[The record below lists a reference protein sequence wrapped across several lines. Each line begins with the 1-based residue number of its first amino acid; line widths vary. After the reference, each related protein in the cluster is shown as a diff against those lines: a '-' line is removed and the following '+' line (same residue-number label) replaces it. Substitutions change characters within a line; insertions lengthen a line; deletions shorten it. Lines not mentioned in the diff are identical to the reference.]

1 MADRKEFDFVRVGNT
16 DVYVPQYDDTAV
28 KKSIADETTART
40 SADNALQSA
49 IDKEKEDRQ
58 YTDSSLQTAIT
69 NETRDRKT
77 ADTNLQKN
85 INDNGTLLSALR
97 QEFNSTR
104 TAKSVVIIG
113 DSYAEGYTPDGN
125 VTGWADKVA
134 SSMPYCTFKIKY
146 SGGAGFSHVSASTGK
161 KFIDLLNEAGSEMT
175 EANRNNVSLVLIGG
189 GMNDRD
195 QTKADLKTAIDVF
208 ATRCRELYPYADIT
222 YAFIGW
228 SSSNSVRNQLRTEC
242 SNLRSCRTSG
252 MKIIT
257 STAFTLH
264 DYKYFSSDGIHPN
277 NDGEDAIAQ
286 TMAGVIL
293 GSEPNIT
300 IEYSLYNFSSAEMA
314 STVDSTNNEIKNYLS
329 LRSTFSDGNTN
340 IMLDGRFRLAIS
352 NTPVTIAT
360 YPKNLK
366 IGEGW
371 TTPPLTDFACT
382 LFGRDKSNNYFTING
397 FVRFAEDWKIQVY
410 HKEVDSSATNKF
422 KTIDCNSATAYC
434 NIQLPMSICSA
445 FDL

>member
-1 MADRKEFDFVRVGNT
+1 MADRKEFDFVRVGST
-16 DVYVPQYDDTAV
+16 DVYVPRYDDTEV
-28 KKSIADETTART
+28 KKSIANETSART
-40 SADNALQSA
+40 EADTVLQKA

-69 NETRDRKT
+69 NEVRDRKT

-85 INDNGTLLSALR
+85 IDDNGNKLSALR

-125 VTGWADKVA
+125 VTGWADKAA

-161 KFIDLLNEAGSEMT
+161 KFIDLLNEAGNEMT

-195 QTKADLKTAIDVF
+195 QTKSDLKTAIDAF

-228 SSSNSVRNQLRTEC
+228 SSSSKVRNQLRTEC

-277 NDGEDAIAQ
+277 NDGEDALAQ

-300 IEYSLYNFSSAEMA
+300 IEYNLYNFSSAEMA
-314 STVDSTNNEIKNYLS
+314 STVDSTNDEIKNYLS

-340 IMLDGRFRLAIS
+340 VMLDGRFRLTIS
-352 NTPVTIAT
+352 NVPVTIAT

-366 IGEGW
+366 VGEGW

-382 LFGRDKSNNYFTING
+382 LFGRDKNSNYFTING
-397 FVRFAEDWKIQVY
+397 FVRFAENWKIQVY

>member
-1 MADRKEFDFVRVGNT
+1 MADRKEFDFVCVGDT
-16 DVYVPQYDDTAV
+16 DVYVPRYDDTDI
-28 KKSIADETTART
+28 KKSIANETEARKTADEV
-40 SADNALQSA
+40 LQKA
-49 IDKEKEDRQ
+49 IDKEEEDRQ
-58 YTDSSLQTAIT
+58 RADTNLQTEID
-69 NETRDRKT
+69 NEVRDRKT
-77 ADTNLQKN
+77 ADTNLEKN
-85 INDNGTLLSALR
+85 INDNGKLLSALR

-104 TAKSVVIIG
+104 TAKSIVIIG

-161 KFIDLLNEAGSEMT
+161 KFIDLLNEAGNEMT

-195 QTKADLKTAIDVF
+195 QTKADLKAAIDTF
-208 ATRCRELYPYADIT
+208 ASRCRELYPYADIV

-228 SSSNSVRNQLRTEC
+228 SSSSSVRNQLRTEC

-257 STAFTLH
+257 SSAFTLH

-277 NDGEDAIAQ
+277 NDGEDALAQ

-300 IEYSLYNFSSAEMA
+300 IEYNLYNFSSSEMA
-314 STVDSTNNEIKNYLS
+314 STVDSTNDDIKNYLS

-340 IMLDGRFRLAIS
+340 VMLDGRFRLAIS

-382 LFGRDKSNNYFTING
+382 LFGRDKNNEYFTING
-397 FVRFAEDWKIQVY
+397 FVRFADNWKIQVY
-410 HKEVDSSATNKF
+410 HKEVDSSAKNKF
-422 KTIDCNSATAYC
+422 KTIDCNYATAYC
-434 NIQLPMSICSA
+434 NVQMPMSICSA

>member
-1 MADRKEFDFVRVGNT
+1 MEDRKEFDFVRIGDIN
-16 DVYVPQYDDTAV
+16 VYVPQYDDTDI
-28 KKSIADETTART
+28 KKSIANETEARKTADEV
-40 SADNALQSA
+40 LQKA

-58 YTDSSLQTAIT
+58 RADNNLQTEID
-69 NETRDRKT
+69 NEVRDRKT
-77 ADTNLQKN
+77 ADSNLEKN
-85 INDNGTLLSALR
+85 INDNGKLLSALR

-125 VTGWADKVA
+125 VTGWADKLA

-146 SGGAGFSHVSASTGK
+146 SGGAGFSHVSVSTGK
-161 KFIDLLNEAGSEMT
+161 KFIDLLNEAGNEMT
-175 EANRNNVSLVLIGG
+175 EANRNNVSLILIGG
-189 GMNDRD
+189 GVNDRD
-195 QTKADLKTAIDVF
+195 QTKADLKTAIDSF
-208 ATRCRELYPYADIT
+208 ASRCRELYPYADIV

-277 NDGEDAIAQ
+277 NDGEDALAQ

-300 IEYSLYNFSSAEMA
+300 IGYDLYNFSSSEMA
-314 STVDSTNNEIKNYLS
+314 STVDSTNDNIKNYLS

-340 IMLDGRFRLAIS
+340 VMLDGRFRLAIS
-352 NTPVTIAT
+352 NVPVTIAS

-382 LFGRDKSNNYFTING
+382 LYGKDKNNEYFTING
-397 FVRFAEDWKIQVY
+397 FVRFADKWKIQVY
-410 HKEVDSSATNKF
+410 HKEVDSSTTTKF

-434 NIQLPMSICSA
+434 NVQMPMSICSA

>member
-1 MADRKEFDFVRVGNT
+1 MADRKEFDFVRVGDT
-16 DVYVPQYDDTAV
+16 DVYVPQYDDTSI
-28 KKSIADETTART
+28 KKSIADETKART
-40 SADNALQSA
+40 NADTALQKA

-58 YTDSSLQTAIT
+58 SADSNLQTKID
-69 NETRDRKT
+69 NEAGDRKT
-77 ADTNLQKN
+77 ADSNLEKN
-85 INDNGTLLSALR
+85 INNNGRLLSALR

-104 TAKSVVIIG
+104 TAKSIVIIG

-146 SGGAGFSHVSASTGK
+146 SGGAGFSHVSASTDK
-161 KFIDLLNEAGSEMT
+161 KFINLLNEAGNEMT
-175 EANRNNVSLVLIGG
+175 EADRNNVSLVLIGG

-195 QTKADLKTAIDVF
+195 QTKADLKTAIDSF
-208 ATRCRELYPYADIT
+208 ASRCRELYPYADIV

-228 SSSNSVRNQLRTEC
+228 SSSSSVRNNLRTEC

-277 NDGEDAIAQ
+277 NDGQDALAQ

-300 IEYSLYNFSSAEMA
+300 IEYNLYNFSSSEMA
-314 STVDSTNNEIKNYLS
+314 STVDSTDDNTKNYLS

-340 IMLDGRFRLAIS
+340 VMLNGRFRLAIS

-371 TTPPLTDFACT
+371 TTPPLTDFTCT
-382 LFGRDKSNNYFTING
+382 LFGRDKNNEYFTING
-397 FVRFAEDWKIQVY
+397 FVRFADNWKIQIY
-410 HKEVDSSATNKF
+410 HKEVDASAKNKF

-434 NIQLPMSICSA
+434 NVQMPMSICSA

>member
-1 MADRKEFDFVRVGNT
+1 MADRKEFDFVRVGTT
-16 DVYVPQYDDTAV
+16 DVFVPRYDDTDI
-28 KKSIADETTART
+28 KKSIANETEARKTADE
-40 SADNALQSA
+40 ALQKV
-49 IDKEKEDRQ
+49 INKEEEDRQ
-58 YTDSSLQTAIT
+58 RADTNLQTEID
-69 NETRDRKT
+69 NEVRDRKT
-77 ADTNLQKN
+77 ADTNLEKN
-85 INDNGTLLSALR
+85 INDNGKLLSALR

-134 SSMPYCTFKIKY
+134 SAMPYCTFKIKY

-161 KFIDLLNEAGSEMT
+161 KFIDLLNEAGNEMT

-195 QTKADLKTAIDVF
+195 QTKADLKTAIDSF
-208 ATRCRELYPYADIT
+208 SSRCRELYPYADIT

-228 SSSNSVRNQLRTEC
+228 SSSSSVRNKLRTEC

-277 NDGEDAIAQ
+277 NDGQDALAQ

-300 IEYSLYNFSSAEMA
+300 IEYNLYNFSSSEMA
-314 STVDSTNNEIKNYLS
+314 STVNSTNDNIKNYLS

-340 IMLDGRFRLAIS
+340 VMLDGRFRLAIS
-352 NTPVTIAT
+352 NVPTTIAS

-366 IGEGW
+366 VGEGW
-371 TTPPLTDFACT
+371 TTPPLTDFSCT
-382 LFGRDKSNNYFTING
+382 LFGRDRENNYFTING
-397 FVRFAEDWKIQVY
+397 FIRFAEGWKIQVY
-410 HKEVDSSATNKF
+410 HKEVNSSDPNKF

-434 NIQLPMSICSA
+434 NVQMPMSICSA

>member
-1 MADRKEFDFVRVGNT
+1 MSDRKEFDFVRIGNI
-16 DVYVPQYDDTAV
+16 DVYVPRYDD
-28 KKSIADETTART
+28 SGIREIIADERRNRT
-40 SADNALQSA
+40 SADAELQRA
-49 IDKEKEDRQ
+49 INKEKQDRENA
-58 YTDSSLQTAIT
+58 DSSLQTAIT
-69 NETRDRKT
+69 NEVKNRKDSD
-77 ADTNLQKN
+77 AQLQQTIDN
-85 INDNGTLLSALR
+85 NGTLLSALR

-104 TAKSVVIIG
+104 TAKSIVVIG

-161 KFIDLLNEAGSEMT
+161 KFIDLLNEAGSEMS

-195 QTKADLKTAIDVF
+195 QTKADLKTSIDGF
-208 ATRCRELYPYADIT
+208 SNRCRELYPYADIV

-228 SSSNSVRNQLRTEC
+228 SSSSSVRNQLRTEC

-277 NDGEDAIAQ
+277 NDGEDALAQ

-300 IEYSLYNFSSAEMA
+300 IEYNLYNFSSSEMA
-314 STVDSTNNEIKNYLS
+314 STVDSTNEEIKNYLS

-340 IMLDGRFRLAIS
+340 VMLDGRFRLAIS

-360 YPKNLK
+360 YPKTLK

-382 LFGRDKSNNYFTING
+382 LFGRDKNSNYFTING
-397 FVRFAEDWKIQVY
+397 FVRFAEGWKIQVY

>member
-16 DVYVPQYDDTAV
+16 DVYVPQYDDTDI
-28 KKSIADETTART
+28 KKSVADETKAR
-40 SADNALQSA
+40 ADADVVLQKA
-49 IDKEKEDRQ
+49 INKEKEERQ
-58 YTDSSLQTAIT
+58 IKDDSLEVAIN
-69 NETRDRKT
+69 NEVRNRKT
-77 ADTNLQKN
+77 ADINLQQN
-85 INDNGTLLSALR
+85 IDDNGILLSALR

-104 TAKSVVIIG
+104 TAKSVVIIA
-113 DSYAEGYTPDGN
+113 DSYGEGYTPDGN
-125 VTGWADKVA
+125 VTGWCDKVA
-134 SSMPYCTFKIKY
+134 SSMPYCIFKIKY

-161 KFIDLLNEAGSEMT
+161 KFIDLLNEAGNEMT

-195 QTKADLKTAIDVF
+195 QTKADLKTAIDAF

-222 YAFIGW
+222 YGFIGW
-228 SSSNSVRNQLRTEC
+228 SNSSSIRNKLRTEC

-277 NDGEDAIAQ
+277 NDGQDALAQ

-300 IEYSLYNFSSAEMA
+300 IEYNLYNFSSAEMT
-314 STVDSTNNEIKNYLS
+314 STVDSTNDKIKNYLS

-340 IMLDGRFRLAIS
+340 VMLDGRFRLAIS

-366 IGEGW
+366 VGEGW

-382 LFGRDKSNNYFTING
+382 LFGRDKDNNYFTING
-397 FVRFAEDWKIQVY
+397 FVRFAENWKIQVY

>member
-1 MADRKEFDFVRVGNT
+1 MADRKEFDFVRIGGT

-28 KKSIADETTART
+28 KKSISDEVNART
-40 SADNALQSA
+40 EADTALQKA

-69 NETRDRKT
+69 NEIRDRKT

-85 INDNGTLLSALR
+85 IDDNGTLLSALR

-161 KFIDLLNEAGSEMT
+161 KFIDLLNEAGNEMT

-195 QTKADLKTAIDVF
+195 QTKADLKTAIDAF

-222 YAFIGW
+222 YGFIGW
-228 SSSNSVRNQLRTEC
+228 SRSNSVRNQLRTEC

-257 STAFTLH
+257 SAAFTLH

-277 NDGEDAIAQ
+277 NDGQDAIAQ
-286 TMAGVIL
+286 TMAGIIL

-300 IEYSLYNFSSAEMA
+300 IEYNLYNFSSAEMT
-314 STVDSTNNEIKNYLS
+314 STVDSTNNEIMNYLS
-329 LRSTFSDGNTN
+329 LRNTFSDGNTN
-340 IMLDGRFRLAIS
+340 VMLDGRFRLAIS
-352 NTPVTIAT
+352 NVPVTIAT

-366 IGEGW
+366 VGEGW

-382 LFGRDKSNNYFTING
+382 LFGRDKNNDYFTISG
-397 FVRFAEDWKIQVY
+397 FVRFAEGWKIQVY

-434 NIQLPMSICSA
+434 NVQMPMSICSA

>member
-1 MADRKEFDFVRVGNT
+1 MADRKEFDFVRVGAT
-16 DVYVPQYDDTAV
+16 DVYVPRYDDTDI
-28 KKSIADETTART
+28 KKSIADETQARKA
-40 SADNALQSA
+40 ADEVLQKA
-49 IDKEKEDRQ
+49 INKEEEDRQ
-58 YTDSSLQTAIT
+58 RADTNLQTEID
-69 NETRDRKT
+69 NEVRDRKT
-77 ADTNLQKN
+77 ADTNLEKN
-85 INDNGTLLSALR
+85 INDNGKLLSALR

-104 TAKSVVIIG
+104 TAKSVVIIA
-113 DSYAEGYTPDGN
+113 DSYGEGYTPDGS
-125 VTGWADKVA
+125 VTGWCDKVA

-161 KFIDLLNEAGSEMT
+161 RFIDLLNEAGNEMT

-195 QTKADLKTAIDVF
+195 QTKADLKTAIDAF
-208 ATRCRELYPYADIT
+208 SSRCRELYPYADIT
-222 YAFIGW
+222 YSFIGW
-228 SSSNSVRNQLRTEC
+228 SSSSSVRNQLRTEC

-277 NDGEDAIAQ
+277 NDGQDALAQ

-300 IEYSLYNFSSAEMA
+300 IEYSLYNFSSSEMA
-314 STVDSTNNEIKNYLS
+314 STVDSTNDNIKNYIS

-340 IMLDGRFRLAIS
+340 VMLNGRFRLAIS
-352 NTPVTIAT
+352 NVPVTIAT

-366 IGEGW
+366 VGEGW

-382 LFGRDKSNNYFTING
+382 LFGRDKNNDYFTVNG
-397 FVRFAEDWKIQVY
+397 FIRFAEGWKIQVY
-410 HKEVDSSATNKF
+410 HKEVDSSGSTKF
-422 KTIDCNSATAYC
+422 KTIDCNSDTAYC
-434 NIQLPMSICSA
+434 NVQMPMSICSA

>member
-16 DVYVPQYDDTAV
+16 DVYVPRYDDTDI
-28 KKSIADETTART
+28 KKSITDETTART
-40 SADNALQSA
+40 EADTVLQKA

-69 NETRDRKT
+69 NEVRDRKT

-85 INDNGTLLSALR
+85 IDDNGNKLSALR

-161 KFIDLLNEAGSEMT
+161 KFIDLLNEAGNEMT

-195 QTKADLKTAIDVF
+195 QTKSDLKTNIDDF
-208 ATRCRELYPYADIT
+208 ATRCRKLYPYADIT

-228 SSSNSVRNQLRTEC
+228 SSSSRVRNQLRTEC

-277 NDGEDAIAQ
+277 NDGEDALAQ
-286 TMAGVIL
+286 TMAGIIL

-300 IEYSLYNFSSAEMA
+300 IEYSLYNFSSSEMD
-314 STVDSTNNEIKNYLS
+314 STVDGTNNNNKNYLS
-329 LRSTFSDGNTN
+329 LRSTFSDGAVNV
-340 IMLDGRFRLAIS
+340 MLDGRFRLAIS
-352 NTPVTIAT
+352 NVPVTIAT

-366 IGEGW
+366 VGEGW

-382 LFGRDKSNNYFTING
+382 LFGRDKNSDYFTING
-397 FVRFAEDWKIQVY
+397 FVRFAENWKIQVY
-410 HKEVDSSATNKF
+410 HKEVDSSASNKF

>member
-1 MADRKEFDFVRVGNT
+1 MANRKEFDFVCIGNT
-16 DVYVPQYDDTAV
+16 DVYVPQYDDTDI

-40 SADNALQSA
+40 DADTALQKA

-58 YTDSSLQTAIT
+58 YTDNSLRTAIT

-77 ADTNLQKN
+77 TDTNLQKN
-85 INDNGTLLSALR
+85 IDDNGTLLSALR

-104 TAKSVVIIG
+104 TAKSIVVIG

-146 SGGAGFSHVSASTGK
+146 SGGAGFSHISASTGK
-161 KFIDLLNEAGSEMT
+161 KFIDLLNEAGNEMT

-195 QTKADLKTAIDVF
+195 QTKADLKTAIDAF

-222 YAFIGW
+222 YGFIGW
-228 SSSNSVRNQLRTEC
+228 SSSSSVRNRLRTEC

-277 NDGEDAIAQ
+277 NDGQDALAQ

-300 IEYSLYNFSSAEMA
+300 IEYNLYNFSSAEMTSTVN
-314 STVDSTNNEIKNYLS
+314 STVDEIKNYLS

-340 IMLDGRFRLAIS
+340 VMLDGRFRLAIS
-352 NTPVTIAT
+352 NVPVTIAT

-366 IGEGW
+366 VGEGW

-382 LFGRDKSNNYFTING
+382 LFGRDKNNDYFTING
-397 FVRFAEDWKIQVY
+397 FVRFAENWKIQVY
-410 HKEVDSSATNKF
+410 HKEVDSSATSKF

-434 NIQLPMSICSA
+434 NIHLPMSICSA

>member
-1 MADRKEFDFVRVGNT
+1 MADRKEFDFVRVGNI
-16 DVYVPQYDDTAV
+16 DIYVPQYDDTDI
-28 KKSIADETTART
+28 KKSIANETTART
-40 SADNALQSA
+40 NADNALQSA
-49 IDKEKEDRQ
+49 INKEKEDRQ
-58 YTDSSLQTAIT
+58 YKDSSLKTAIT
-69 NETRDRKT
+69 NEVSNRKN
-77 ADTNLQKN
+77 ADSALQKN
-85 INDNGTLLSALR
+85 IDDNGTLLSALR

-195 QTKADLKTAIDVF
+195 QTKADLKTAIDAF

-228 SSSNSVRNQLRTEC
+228 SSSSSVRNKLRTEC

-277 NDGEDAIAQ
+277 NDGEDALAQ
-286 TMAGVIL
+286 TLAGVIL

-300 IEYSLYNFSSAEMA
+300 IEYNLYNFSSSEMA
-314 STVDSTNNEIKNYLS
+314 STVDNTNSEIKNYLS

-340 IMLDGRFRLAIS
+340 VMLDGRFRLAIS
-352 NTPVTIAT
+352 NVPVTIAT

-366 IGEGW
+366 VGEGW

-382 LFGRDKSNNYFTING
+382 LFGRDKNNDYFTING
-397 FVRFAEDWKIQVY
+397 FVRFAENWKIQVY
-410 HKEVDSSATNKF
+410 HKEVDSSETNKF
-422 KTIDCNSATAYC
+422 KTIDCTSANAYC
-434 NIQLPMSICSA
+434 NIQMPMSMCSA

>member
-1 MADRKEFDFVRVGNT
+1 MADRKEFDFVRVGDT
-16 DVYVPQYDDTAV
+16 DVYVPRYDDTDI
-28 KKSIADETTART
+28 KKSIANETEARKTADEV
-40 SADNALQSA
+40 LQKA
-49 IDKEKEDRQ
+49 IDNEEENRQ
-58 YTDSSLQTAIT
+58 HADSNLQTGID
-69 NETRDRKT
+69 NEVRDRKT
-77 ADTNLQKN
+77 ADTNLEKN
-85 INDNGTLLSALR
+85 INDNGKLLSALR

-104 TAKSVVIIG
+104 TAKNVVIIA

-161 KFIDLLNEAGSEMT
+161 RFIDLLNEAGNEMT
-175 EANRNNVSLVLIGG
+175 EANRNNVSMVLIGG

-195 QTKADLKTAIDVF
+195 QTKADLKTAIDSF
-208 ATRCRELYPYADIT
+208 ASRCRELYPYADIT

-228 SSSNSVRNQLRTEC
+228 SSSSSVRNQLRTEC

-277 NDGEDAIAQ
+277 NDGQDALAQ

-300 IEYSLYNFSSAEMA
+300 IEYNLYNFSSSEMA
-314 STVDSTNNEIKNYLS
+314 STVDSTNDGIKNYLS

-340 IMLDGRFRLAIS
+340 VMLDGRFRLVIS
-352 NTPVTIAT
+352 NVPTTIAS

-366 IGEGW
+366 VGEGW

-382 LFGRDKSNNYFTING
+382 LFGRDKNNDYFTING
-397 FVRFAEDWKIQVY
+397 FIRFAEGWKIQVY
-410 HKEVDSSATNKF
+410 HKEVDSSTANKF

-434 NIQLPMSICSA
+434 NVQMPMSICSA

>member
-1 MADRKEFDFVRVGNT
+1 MADRKEFDFVRVGDT
-16 DVYVPQYDDTAV
+16 DVYVPRYDDTDI
-28 KKSIADETTART
+28 KKSIANETEARKTADEV
-40 SADNALQSA
+40 LQKG
-49 IDKEKEDRQ
+49 IDKEEEERQ
-58 YTDSSLQTAIT
+58 RADTNLQTEIG
-69 NETRDRKT
+69 NEVRDRKT
-77 ADTNLQKN
+77 ADTNLEKN
-85 INDNGTLLSALR
+85 INDNGKLLSALR

-104 TAKSVVIIG
+104 TAKSIVVIG

-161 KFIDLLNEAGSEMT
+161 KFIDLLNEVGSEMS

-195 QTKADLKTAIDVF
+195 QTKADLKTAIDTF
-208 ATRCRELYPYADIT
+208 SNRCRDLYPYADIV

-228 SSSNSVRNQLRTEC
+228 SSSSSVRNQLRTEC

-277 NDGEDAIAQ
+277 NEGEDALAQ

-300 IEYSLYNFSSAEMA
+300 IEYNLYNFSSSEMA
-314 STVDSTNNEIKNYLS
+314 STVDSTNNTIKNYLS

-340 IMLDGRFRLAIS
+340 VMLDGRFRLAIS
-352 NTPVTIAT
+352 NVPVTIAT

-382 LFGRDKSNNYFTING
+382 LFGRDKNNDYFTING
-397 FVRFAEDWKIQVY
+397 FIRFAEGWKIQVY
-410 HKEVDSSATNKF
+410 HKEVDSSETNKF

-434 NIQLPMSICSA
+434 NVTMPMSICSA

>member
-1 MADRKEFDFVRVGNT
+1 MADRKEFDFVRAGDI
-16 DVYVPQYDDTAV
+16 DVYVPQYDDTDI
-28 KKSIADETTART
+28 KKIIANETEARKTADEV
-40 SADNALQSA
+40 LQKA

-58 YTDSSLQTAIT
+58 RADSNLQTEID
-69 NETRDRKT
+69 NEVRDRKT
-77 ADTNLQKN
+77 ADSNLEKN
-85 INDNGTLLSALR
+85 INNNGKLLSALR

-125 VTGWADKVA
+125 VTGWGDKVA

-161 KFIDLLNEAGSEMT
+161 KFIDLLNEAGNEMT

-189 GMNDRD
+189 GINDRD
-195 QTKADLKTAIDVF
+195 QTKADLKTAIDTF
-208 ATRCRELYPYADIT
+208 ASRCRELYPYADIV

-228 SSSNSVRNQLRTEC
+228 SSSSSVRNQLRTEC

-277 NDGEDAIAQ
+277 NNGEDALAQ

-300 IEYSLYNFSSAEMA
+300 IEYDLYNFSSSEMA
-314 STVDSTNNEIKNYLS
+314 STVDSTNDNIKNYLS

-340 IMLDGRFRLAIS
+340 VMLNGRFRLAIS
-352 NTPVTIAT
+352 NTPVTIAS

-382 LFGRDKSNNYFTING
+382 LFGRDKNNEYFTING
-397 FVRFAEDWKIQVY
+397 FIRFADNWKIQVY
-410 HKEVDSSATNKF
+410 HKEVDNSTTNVF
-422 KTIDCNSATAYC
+422 KTIDCNSAAAYC
-434 NIQLPMSICSA
+434 NVQMPMSNCSA

>member
-16 DVYVPQYDDTAV
+16 DVYVPRYDDTDI

-40 SADNALQSA
+40 DADTALQKA

-58 YTDSSLQTAIT
+58 YTDNSLQTAIT

-77 ADTNLQKN
+77 ADTKLQKN
-85 INDNGTLLSALR
+85 IDDNGTLLSALR

-104 TAKSVVIIG
+104 TAKSVVIIS
-113 DSYAEGYTPDGN
+113 DSYGEGYTPDGN
-125 VTGWADKVA
+125 VTGWPDKVA

-161 KFIDLLNEAGSEMT
+161 KFIDLLNEAGNEMT

-195 QTKADLKTAIDVF
+195 QTKADLKTAIDAF

-222 YAFIGW
+222 YGFIGW
-228 SSSNSVRNQLRTEC
+228 SSSSSVRNKLRTEC

-277 NDGEDAIAQ
+277 NDGQDALAQ

-300 IEYSLYNFSSAEMA
+300 IEYNLYNFSSAEMA

-340 IMLDGRFRLAIS
+340 VMLDGRFRLAIS
-352 NTPVTIAT
+352 NVPVTIAT

-366 IGEGW
+366 VGEGW
-371 TTPPLTDFACT
+371 TTPPLTDFPCI
-382 LFGRDKSNNYFTING
+382 LFGRDKNNDYFSING
-397 FVRFAEDWKIQVY
+397 FVRFAENWKIQVY

>member
-1 MADRKEFDFVRVGNT
+1 MADRKEFDFVRIGDT
-16 DVYVPQYDDTAV
+16 DVYVPRYDDTV
-28 KKSIADETTART
+28 IKNSIADETTART
-40 SADNALQSA
+40 DADRALQKA
-49 IDKEKEDRQ
+49 IDKEKEERQ
-58 YTDSSLQTAIT
+58 YTDSSLQTAIA

-85 INDNGTLLSALR
+85 IDDNGTLLSALR

-125 VTGWADKVA
+125 VTGWADKIA

-195 QTKADLKTAIDVF
+195 QTKADLKTAIDAF
-208 ATRCRELYPYADIT
+208 SSRCRELYPYADIT

-277 NDGEDAIAQ
+277 NDGQNALAQ

-300 IEYSLYNFSSAEMA
+300 IEYNLYNFSSAEMA
-314 STVDSTNNEIKNYLS
+314 STVDSTNDEIKNYLS

-340 IMLDGRFRLAIS
+340 VMLDGRFRLAIS
-352 NTPVTIAT
+352 NVPVTIAS

-366 IGEGW
+366 VGEGW

-382 LFGRDKSNNYFTING
+382 LFGRDKNNDYFTING
-397 FVRFAEDWKIQVY
+397 FVRFAEGWKIQVY

-434 NIQLPMSICSA
+434 NVQMPMSICSA

>member
-1 MADRKEFDFVRVGNT
+1 MADRKEFDFVRIGGT
-16 DVYVPQYDDTAV
+16 DVYVPQYDDTEV

-40 SADNALQSA
+40 EADTTLQKA
-49 IDKEKEDRQ
+49 IDKEKKDRQ
-58 YTDSSLQTAIT
+58 YTDSSLQTAI
-69 NETRDRKT
+69 NDEVSDRKT

-85 INDNGTLLSALR
+85 IDDNGTLLSALR

-161 KFIDLLNEAGSEMT
+161 KFIDLLNEAGNEMT

-195 QTKADLKTAIDVF
+195 QTKADLKTAIDSF
-208 ATRCRELYPYADIT
+208 ASRCRELYPYADIT

-277 NDGEDAIAQ
+277 NDGEDALAQ
-286 TMAGVIL
+286 TIAGVIL
-293 GSEPNIT
+293 GSEPNIV
-300 IEYSLYNFSSAEMA
+300 IEYNLYNFSSAEMA
-314 STVDSTNNEIKNYLS
+314 STVDSTNNNIKNYLS

-352 NTPVTIAT
+352 NNPVTIAT

-366 IGEGW
+366 VGEGW

-382 LFGRDKSNNYFTING
+382 LFGRDKNSDYFTING
-397 FVRFAEDWKIQVY
+397 FVRFAEGWKIQVY
-410 HKEVDSSATNKF
+410 HKEVDSSAANKF

-434 NIQLPMSICSA
+434 NVQMPMSICSA

>member
-1 MADRKEFDFVRVGNT
+1 MADRKEFDYVCVGNT
-16 DVYVPQYDDTAV
+16 NIYVPQYDDTSI
-28 KKSIADETTART
+28 KKSIADETVART
-40 SADNALQSA
+40 TGDTALQKA

-58 YTDSSLQTAIT
+58 YTDNS
-69 NETRDRKT
+69 
-77 ADTNLQKN
+77 LQKN
-85 INDNGTLLSALR
+85 IDDNGTLLSALR

-104 TAKSVVIIG
+104 TAKRVVIIG

-161 KFIDLLNEAGSEMT
+161 KFIDLLNEASNEMT
-175 EANRNNVSLVLIGG
+175 EAERNNVSLVLIGG

-195 QTKADLKTAIDVF
+195 QTKADLKTAIDSF
-208 ATRCRELYPYADIT
+208 ASRCRELYPYADIT

-228 SSSNSVRNQLRTEC
+228 SNSSSVRNQLRTEC

-252 MKIIT
+252 IKIIT

-277 NDGEDAIAQ
+277 NDGEDALAQ

-300 IEYSLYNFSSAEMA
+300 IEYNLYNFSSSEMA
-314 STVDSTNNEIKNYLS
+314 STVDSTNNNIKNYLS

-340 IMLDGRFRLAIS
+340 VMLDGRFRLAIS
-352 NTPVTIAT
+352 NDPVTIAT

-382 LFGRDKSNNYFTING
+382 LFGRDKENNYFTING
-397 FVRFAEDWKIQVY
+397 FIRFAKDWKIQVY
-410 HKEVDSSATNKF
+410 HKEIDSSTATKF

-434 NIQLPMSICSA
+434 NILMPMSICSA

>member
-1 MADRKEFDFVRVGNT
+1 MVDRKEFDFVRVGDT
-16 DVYVPQYDDTAV
+16 DVYVPRYDDTDI
-28 KKSIADETTART
+28 KKSIANETEARKTADEV
-40 SADNALQSA
+40 LQKA

-58 YTDSSLQTAIT
+58 RADTNLQTEID
-69 NETRDRKT
+69 NEVRDRKT
-77 ADTNLQKN
+77 ADTNLEKN
-85 INDNGTLLSALR
+85 INDNGKLLSALR

-104 TAKSVVIIG
+104 TAKSIVIIG

-134 SSMPYCTFKIKY
+134 SSMPYCKFKIKY
-146 SGGAGFSHVSASTGK
+146 SGGAGFSHVSTSTGK
-161 KFIDLLNEAGSEMT
+161 KFIDLLNEAGNEMT

-195 QTKADLKTAIDVF
+195 QTKADLKTAIDTF
-208 ATRCRELYPYADIT
+208 ASRCRELYPYADII

-228 SSSNSVRNQLRTEC
+228 SSSSSVRNQLRTEC

-277 NDGEDAIAQ
+277 NDGEDALAQ

-300 IEYSLYNFSSAEMA
+300 IEYNLYNFSSSEMA
-314 STVDSTNNEIKNYLS
+314 STVDSTSDSNKNYLS

-340 IMLDGRFRLAIS
+340 VMLDGRLRLTIS

-382 LFGRDKSNNYFTING
+382 LFGRDKNNEYFTISG
-397 FVRFAEDWKIQVY
+397 FVRFADNWKIQVY
-410 HKEVDSSATNKF
+410 HKEVDSSAQHKF
-422 KTIDCNSATAYC
+422 KTIDCNSASAYC
-434 NIQLPMSICSA
+434 NVQMPMSICSA

>member
-1 MADRKEFDFVRVGNT
+1 MAVRKEFDFVRVGNI
-16 DVYVPQYDDTAV
+16 DIYVPQYDDTDI
-28 KKSIADETTART
+28 KKSIANETTART
-40 SADNALQSA
+40 NADNVLQSA
-49 IDKEKEDRQ
+49 INKEKEDRQ
-58 YTDSSLQTAIT
+58 YKDSSLETAIT
-69 NETRDRKT
+69 NEVSNRKT
-77 ADTNLQKN
+77 ADSALQKN
-85 INDNGTLLSALR
+85 IDDNGTLLSALR

-228 SSSNSVRNQLRTEC
+228 SSSSSVRNKLRTEC

-277 NDGEDAIAQ
+277 NDGEDALAQ

-300 IEYSLYNFSSAEMA
+300 IEYSLYNFSSSEMA

-340 IMLDGRFRLAIS
+340 VMLDGRFRLAIS
-352 NTPVTIAT
+352 NVPVTIAT

-366 IGEGW
+366 VGEGW

-382 LFGRDKSNNYFTING
+382 LFGRDKENNYFTING
-397 FVRFAEDWKIQVY
+397 FVRFSEDWKIQVY
-410 HKEVDSSATNKF
+410 HKEVDSSAANKF
-422 KTIDCNSATAYC
+422 KTIDCNSANAYC
-434 NIQLPMSICSA
+434 NIQMPMSMCSA

>member
-1 MADRKEFDFVRVGNT
+1 MADRKEFDFVRVGST
-16 DVYVPQYDDTAV
+16 DVYVPRYDDTDI
-28 KKSIADETTART
+28 KKSIADETSART
-40 SADNALQSA
+40 EADNVLQIA
-49 IDKEKEDRQ
+49 INKEKEDRQ
-58 YTDSSLQTAIT
+58 YTDSTLRTAID
-69 NETRDRKT
+69 NEVKNRKI
-77 ADTNLQKN
+77 ADTNLKQN
-85 INDNGTLLSALR
+85 IDDNGNKLSALR

-113 DSYAEGYTPDGN
+113 DSYAEGYTPDGK
-125 VTGWADKVA
+125 VTGWPDKVA

-146 SGGAGFSHVSASTGK
+146 SGGAGFSHVSSSTGK
-161 KFIDLLNEAGSEMT
+161 KFIDLLNEAGDEMT

-195 QTKADLKTAIDVF
+195 QTKADLKTSIDAF
-208 ATRCRELYPYADIT
+208 ATRCRKLYPYADIT

-228 SSSNSVRNQLRTEC
+228 SNSSSIRNQLRTEC

-293 GSEPNIT
+293 NSEPNIT
-300 IEYSLYNFSSAEMA
+300 IEYSLHKFSSAEMT
-314 STVDSTNNEIKNYLS
+314 STVDSTSNKNYLD
-329 LRSTFSDGNTN
+329 LRSTFSDGSTYV
-340 IMLDGRFRLAIS
+340 MLNGRFRLAIS
-352 NTPVTIAT
+352 NNPITIAT
-360 YPKNLK
+360 YPKTLK

-371 TTPPLTDFACT
+371 STPPLTDFACV
-382 LFGRDKSNNYFTING
+382 LFGKDKDNNYFTING
-397 FVRFAEDWKIQVY
+397 FVRFAENWEIQVY
-410 HKEVDSSATNKF
+410 HKVVDTSATHF
-422 KTIDCNSATAYC
+422 KIIDCTSATSYC
-434 NIQLPMSICSA
+434 NIVLPMSSCSA

>member
-1 MADRKEFDFVRVGNT
+1 MADRKEFDYVRIGNT
-16 DVYVPQYDDTAV
+16 DVYVPRYDDTDI
-28 KKSIADETTART
+28 KKSIADETNART
-40 SADNALQSA
+40 VADTALQKA

-58 YTDSSLQTAIT
+58 YTYNSLQTAIT
-69 NETRDRKT
+69 NEVSNRKT

-85 INDNGTLLSALR
+85 IDNQGTLLSALR

-125 VTGWADKVA
+125 VTGWADKIA

-161 KFIDLLNEAGSEMT
+161 KFIDLLNEAGNEMT

-195 QTKADLKTAIDVF
+195 QTKADLKTAIDTF
-208 ATRCRELYPYADIT
+208 SSRCRELYPYADIT

-228 SSSNSVRNQLRTEC
+228 SSSSAVRNQLRTEC

-277 NDGEDAIAQ
+277 NDGQDALAQ

-300 IEYSLYNFSSAEMA
+300 IEYNLYNFSSSEMA
-314 STVDSTNNEIKNYLS
+314 STVDNTNNDIKNYLS

-340 IMLDGRFRLAIS
+340 VMLNGRFRLAIS
-352 NTPVTIAT
+352 NVPVTIAT

-366 IGEGW
+366 VGEGW

-382 LFGRDKSNNYFTING
+382 LFGRDKENNYFTING
-397 FVRFAEDWKIQVY
+397 FIRFAEGWKIQVY
-410 HKEVDSSATNKF
+410 HKEVDSSNINKF

-434 NIQLPMSICSA
+434 NVQMPMSMCSA

>member
-1 MADRKEFDFVRVGNT
+1 MADRKEFDFVRVGGT
-16 DVYVPQYDDTAV
+16 DVYVPRYDDTDI
-28 KKSIADETTART
+28 KKSITDETTART
-40 SADNALQSA
+40 EADTVLQKA

-69 NETRDRKT
+69 NEVKNRKT

-85 INDNGTLLSALR
+85 IDDNGNKLSALR

-134 SSMPYCTFKIKY
+134 SSMSYCTFKIKY

-161 KFIDLLNEAGSEMT
+161 KFIDLLNEAGNEMT

-195 QTKADLKTAIDVF
+195 QTKSDLKTAIDAF

-277 NDGEDAIAQ
+277 NDGEDALAQ

-300 IEYSLYNFSSAEMA
+300 IEYNLYNFSSAEMA
-314 STVDSTNNEIKNYLS
+314 STVDSTNDGIKNYLS

-340 IMLDGRFRLAIS
+340 VMLDGRFRLAIS
-352 NTPVTIAT
+352 NVPVTIAT

-371 TTPPLTDFACT
+371 TTPPLTDFPCT
-382 LFGRDKSNNYFTING
+382 LFGRDKNNDYFTING
-397 FVRFAEDWKIQVY
+397 FVRFAENWKIQVY
-410 HKEVDSSATNKF
+410 HNEVDSSATNKF

-434 NIQLPMSICSA
+434 NIKLPMSICSA

>member
-1 MADRKEFDFVRVGNT
+1 MADRKEFDFVRIGAT
-16 DVYVPQYDDTAV
+16 DVYVPRYDDTDI
-28 KKSIADETTART
+28 KKNIADETKART
-40 SADNALQSA
+40 EADTALQKA

-58 YTDSSLQTAIT
+58 YTDSNLQTAIT
-69 NETRDRKT
+69 NEVSNRKT
-77 ADTNLQKN
+77 ADSNLQKN
-85 INDNGTLLSALR
+85 IDDNGTLLSALR

-134 SSMPYCTFKIKY
+134 SSMPYCKFKIKY

-161 KFIDLLNEAGSEMT
+161 RFIDLLNEAGNEMT

-189 GMNDRD
+189 GMNDRN
-195 QTKADLKTAIDVF
+195 QTKADLKTAIDSF
-208 ATRCRELYPYADIT
+208 ASRCRELYPYADIT

-277 NDGEDAIAQ
+277 NDGEDALAQ

-300 IEYSLYNFSSAEMA
+300 IEYNLYNFSSSEMA
-314 STVDSTNNEIKNYLS
+314 STVDSTNDNIKNYLS

-340 IMLDGRFRLAIS
+340 VMLDGRFRLAIS

-366 IGEGW
+366 VGEGW

-382 LFGRDKSNNYFTING
+382 LFGRDKENNYFTING
-397 FVRFAEDWKIQVY
+397 FIRFAEGWKIQVY
-410 HKEVDSSATNKF
+410 HKEVDSSDTNKF
-422 KTIDCNSATAYC
+422 KTVDCNSATAYC
-434 NIQLPMSICSA
+434 NVQMPMSICSA

>member
-1 MADRKEFDFVRVGNT
+1 MADRKEFDFVRVGDI
-16 DVYVPQYDDTAV
+16 DVYVPRYDDTDI
-28 KKSIADETTART
+28 KKSIADETEARKTANE
-40 SADNALQSA
+40 SLQKV
-49 IDKEKEDRQ
+49 IDKEEEDRQ
-58 YTDSSLQTAIT
+58 RADNNLQTEID
-69 NETRDRKT
+69 NEVRDRKT
-77 ADTNLQKN
+77 ADTNLEKN
-85 INDNGTLLSALR
+85 INDNGKLLSALR

-125 VTGWADKVA
+125 VTGWADKLA

-146 SGGAGFSHVSASTGK
+146 SGGTGFSHVSASTGK
-161 KFIDLLNEAGSEMT
+161 KFIDLLNEAGNEMS

-189 GMNDRD
+189 GTNDRD
-195 QTKADLKTAIDVF
+195 QTKADLKTAIDTF
-208 ATRCRELYPYADIT
+208 SIRCRELYPYADIT

-228 SSSNSVRNQLRTEC
+228 SSSSSVRNQLRTEC
-242 SNLRSCRTSG
+242 SNLKSCRTSG

-277 NDGEDAIAQ
+277 NDGQDALAQ
-286 TMAGVIL
+286 TIAGVIL

-300 IEYSLYNFSSAEMA
+300 IEYNLFNFSSSEMA
-314 STVDSTNNEIKNYLS
+314 STVDSTNDEIKNYLS

-340 IMLDGRFRLAIS
+340 VMLDGRFRLAIS
-352 NTPVTIAT
+352 NVPTTIAS

-366 IGEGW
+366 VGEGW

-382 LFGRDKSNNYFTING
+382 LFGRDKENNYFTING
-397 FVRFAEDWKIQVY
+397 FIRFAEGWKIQVY

-434 NIQLPMSICSA
+434 NVQMPMSICSA

>member
-1 MADRKEFDFVRVGNT
+1 MADRKEFDFVRVGDS
-16 DVYVPQYDDTAV
+16 DVYVPRYDDTDI
-28 KKSIADETTART
+28 KKSIANETEGRKTADEV
-40 SADNALQSA
+40 LQKV
-49 IDKEKEDRQ
+49 IDKEEEDRQ
-58 YTDSSLQTAIT
+58 RADTNLQTEID
-69 NETRDRKT
+69 NEVRDRKT
-77 ADTNLQKN
+77 ADTNLEKN
-85 INDNGTLLSALR
+85 INDNGKLLSALR

-125 VTGWADKVA
+125 VTGWADKIA

-161 KFIDLLNEAGSEMT
+161 KFIDLLNEAGNEMT

-195 QTKADLKTAIDVF
+195 QTKADLKTAIDTF
-208 ATRCRELYPYADIT
+208 SSRCRELYPYADIT

-228 SSSNSVRNQLRTEC
+228 SSSSSVRNQLRTEC

-277 NDGEDAIAQ
+277 NDGQDALAQ

-300 IEYSLYNFSSAEMA
+300 IEYNLYNFSSSEMA
-314 STVDSTNNEIKNYLS
+314 STVDSTNDNIKNYLS

-340 IMLDGRFRLAIS
+340 VMLNGRFRLAIS
-352 NTPVTIAT
+352 NVPVTIAT

-366 IGEGW
+366 VGEGW
-371 TTPPLTDFACT
+371 TTPPLTDFTCT
-382 LFGRDKSNNYFTING
+382 LFGRDKNNEYFTING
-397 FVRFAEDWKIQVY
+397 FVRFADNWKIQVY
-410 HKEVDSSATNKF
+410 HKEVDSSAINKF
-422 KTIDCNSATAYC
+422 KTIDCNSAAAYC
-434 NIQLPMSICSA
+434 NVQMPMSICSA

>member
-1 MADRKEFDFVRVGNT
+1 MADRKEFDFVRVGGT
-16 DVYVPQYDDTAV
+16 DVYVPRYDDTGV
-28 KKSIADETTART
+28 KKSIADETSART
-40 SADNALQSA
+40 SADTAIQKA

-58 YTDSSLQTAIT
+58 YTDSSLQTAIN
-69 NETRDRKT
+69 NEVSNRKT

-85 INDNGTLLSALR
+85 IDDNGTLLSALR

-104 TAKSVVIIG
+104 TAKSIVIIG

-161 KFIDLLNEAGSEMT
+161 KFIDLLNEAGNEMT

-195 QTKADLKTAIDVF
+195 QTKADLKTAIDAF
-208 ATRCRELYPYADIT
+208 SNRCRELYPYADIT

-277 NDGEDAIAQ
+277 NDGEDALAQ

-300 IEYSLYNFSSAEMA
+300 IEYNLYNFSSSEMA
-314 STVDSTNNEIKNYLS
+314 STVDSTNDDIKNYLS

-340 IMLDGRFRLAIS
+340 VMLDGRFRLAIS
-352 NTPVTIAT
+352 NVPVTIAS

-366 IGEGW
+366 VGEGW

-382 LFGRDKSNNYFTING
+382 LFGRDKNNDYFTING
-397 FVRFAEDWKIQVY
+397 FVRFAEGWKIQVY

-422 KTIDCNSATAYC
+422 KMIDCNSATAYC
-434 NIQLPMSICSA
+434 NVQMPMSICSA

>member
-16 DVYVPQYDDTAV
+16 DVYVPQYDDAAV

-40 SADNALQSA
+40 NADNALQSV
-49 IDKEKEDRQ
+49 INKEKEDRQ
-58 YTDSSLQTAIT
+58 YTDSSLQTAIN
-69 NETRDRKT
+69 NEVANRKT

-85 INDNGTLLSALR
+85 IDDNGNKLSALR

-104 TAKSVVIIG
+104 TAKSVVIIA
-113 DSYAEGYTPDGN
+113 DSYGEGYTPDGN
-125 VTGWADKVA
+125 VTGWCDKVA

-195 QTKADLKTAIDVF
+195 QTKADLKTAIDAF
-208 ATRCRELYPYADIT
+208 AARCRELYPYADIT
-222 YAFIGW
+222 YGFIGW
-228 SSSNSVRNQLRTEC
+228 SSSSKVRNQLRTEC

-277 NDGEDAIAQ
+277 NDGQDALAQ

-300 IEYSLYNFSSAEMA
+300 IEYNLYNFSSAEMA
-314 STVDSTNNEIKNYLS
+314 SAADSTNDEIKNYLS

-340 IMLDGRFRLAIS
+340 VMLNGRFRLAIS
-352 NTPVTIAT
+352 NVPVTIAT

-366 IGEGW
+366 VGEGW
-371 TTPPLTDFACT
+371 TAPPLTDFACT
-382 LFGRDKSNNYFTING
+382 LFGRDKNNEYFTING
-397 FVRFAEDWKIQVY
+397 FVRFAEGWEIQVY
-410 HKEVDSSATNKF
+410 HKEVDNSAANKF
-422 KTIDCNSATAYC
+422 KTIDCSSAAAYC
-434 NIQLPMSICSA
+434 NIQLPMSMCSA

>member
-1 MADRKEFDFVRVGNT
+1 MADRKEFDFVRIGNT
-16 DVYVPQYDDTAV
+16 DIYVPKYNDIGI
-28 KKSIADETTART
+28 KNSIANERNDRT
-40 SADNALQSA
+40 SADTTLQKA

-58 YTDSSLQTAIT
+58 YADNSLQTAVT
-69 NETRDRKT
+69 NEVKNRKES
-77 ADTNLQKN
+77 DTNLQKT
-85 INDNGTLLSALR
+85 IDDNATLLSALR

-104 TAKSVVIIG
+104 TSKSIVIIG

-146 SGGAGFSHVSASTGK
+146 SGGAGFSHVSNSTGK

-195 QTKADLKTAIDVF
+195 QTKADLKTAIDTF
-208 ATRCRELYPYADIT
+208 SNRCRELYPYADIV

-228 SSSNSVRNQLRTEC
+228 SSSSSIRNQLRTEC

-277 NDGEDAIAQ
+277 NDGEDALAQ

-300 IEYSLYNFSSAEMA
+300 IGYDLYNFSSSEMA
-314 STVDSTNNEIKNYLS
+314 STANSSNEEIKNYLS
-329 LRSTFSDGNTN
+329 LRSTFSDGNTSV
-340 IMLDGRFRLAIS
+340 MLDGRFRLSIS
-352 NTPVTIAT
+352 NVPVTIAT

-371 TTPPLTDFACT
+371 TTPPLTDFPCV
-382 LFGRDKSNNYFTING
+382 LFGRDVNNNYFTVNG
-397 FVRFAEDWKIQVY
+397 FVRFADGWQIQVY

-422 KTIDCNSATAYC
+422 KTINCNSETAYC
-434 NIQLPMSICSA
+434 NVQLPMSVCSA

>member
-1 MADRKEFDFVRVGNT
+1 MADRKEFDFVRVGGT
-16 DVYVPQYDDTAV
+16 DVYVPRYDDTDI
-28 KKSIADETTART
+28 KKSITDETTART
-40 SADNALQSA
+40 EADTVLQKA

-58 YTDSSLQTAIT
+58 YTDSSLRTAIT
-69 NETRDRKT
+69 NEVRDRKT

-85 INDNGTLLSALR
+85 IDDNGNKLSALR

-161 KFIDLLNEAGSEMT
+161 KFIDLLNEAGNEMT

-195 QTKADLKTAIDVF
+195 QTKSDLKTAIDAF

-228 SSSNSVRNQLRTEC
+228 SSSSSVRNKLRTEC

-277 NDGEDAIAQ
+277 NDGEDALAQ
-286 TMAGVIL
+286 TIAGVIL

-300 IEYSLYNFSSAEMA
+300 IEYNLYNFSSAEMA

-340 IMLDGRFRLAIS
+340 VMLDGRFRLAIS
-352 NTPVTIAT
+352 NVPVTIAT

-366 IGEGW
+366 VGEGW

-382 LFGRDKSNNYFTING
+382 LFGRDKNNDYFTING
-397 FVRFAEDWKIQVY
+397 FVRFAENWKIQVY
-410 HKEVDSSATNKF
+410 HKEVDSSETNKF
-422 KTIDCNSATAYC
+422 KTVDCNSATAYC

>member
-1 MADRKEFDFVRVGNT
+1 MADRKEFDFVRIGGT
-16 DVYVPQYDDTAV
+16 DVYVPRYDDTDI
-28 KKSIADETTART
+28 KKSIAVETTART
-40 SADNALQSA
+40 EADTALQKA

-58 YTDSSLQTAIT
+58 YTDSSLQTTIT
-69 NETRDRKT
+69 NEVSNRKT
-77 ADTNLQKN
+77 ADTNLQKK
-85 INDNGTLLSALR
+85 IDDNGTLLSALR

-161 KFIDLLNEAGSEMT
+161 KFIDLLNEAGNEMT
-175 EANRNNVSLVLIGG
+175 EANRNNVSMVLIGG

-195 QTKADLKTAIDVF
+195 QTKADLKTSIDAF
-208 ATRCRELYPYADIT
+208 ATRCRKLYPYADIV

-228 SSSNSVRNQLRTEC
+228 SSSSQVRNQLRTEC

-277 NDGEDAIAQ
+277 NDGEDALAQ

-300 IEYSLYNFSSAEMA
+300 IEYNLYNFSSSEMA
-314 STVDSTNNEIKNYLS
+314 STVDSTNNDIKNYLS

-340 IMLDGRFRLAIS
+340 VMLDGRFRLAIS
-352 NTPVTIAT
+352 NSPVTIAT

-366 IGEGW
+366 VGEGW

-382 LFGRDKSNNYFTING
+382 LFGRDKANNYFTING
-397 FVRFAEDWKIQVY
+397 FVRFAEGWKIQVY

-434 NIQLPMSICSA
+434 NIWLPMSICSA